1 MPTFLFP
8 NLPIYLENFQFTG
21 SAGYTDPNINENFE
35 IISLSPLKI
44 KYHKMK
50 FDNFHNADALG
61 NFSNFYYNFS
71 TTNINVTF
79 PWSNVE
85 SNLNGALFFGFQCD
99 VIIEEVVDEF
109 IQEALPVEFN
119 QILENVEYIQT
130 SNLMNSR
137 KPMEMINPEQCEHI
151 GKVIDRKDCNC
162 PKKWVRL
169 CDVHGKTDW
178 KNCMQC
184 KDFKMS
190 E

>member
-1 MPTFLFP
+1 MTAM
-8 NLPIYLENFQFTG
+8 LP
-21 SAGYTDPNINENFE
+21 
-35 IISLSPLKI
+35 
-44 KYHKMK
+44 
-50 FDNFHNADALG
+50 
-61 NFSNFYYNFS
+61 FSNVFDSFVGLS
-71 TTNINVTF
+71 M
-79 PWSNVE
+79 P
-85 SNLNGALFFGFQCD
+85 GFQCD
-99 VIIEEVVDEF
+99 IVMEEVVSEF

-137 KPMEMINPEQCEHI
+137 KPMDMINPEQCEHI

-184 KDFKMS
+184 KDFKVS